1 MRVRG
6 TVVKALAS
14 CADAQSTLCC
24 GFETLQ
30 GYACLMN
37 TNKDVQLF
45 ENSCPQVLH
54 SNRKISTLNLV
65 LLID

>member
-1 MRVRG
+1 MRVQG
-6 TVVKALAS
+6 AVIKALAS

-37 TNKDVQLF
+37 TNKDVQPF
-45 ENSCPQVLH
+45 ANSFPQVLH
-54 SNRKISTLNLV
+54 SNSKI
-65 LLID
+65 